1 MYFVTYYKNKP
12 ALNQIIF
19 QNRFYHDN
27 ADKFIMK
34 ISESIPGILKPLDP
48 FKFIFHNT
56 ATYTGKSTIKQWKNL
71 GYYIRNT
78 FEMLQNSKEGV
89 VATSTQFGF
98 WVYGVHRF
106 SRILIILV
114 PTDLPLGKVEDY
126 VSKMTRDYF
135 SRAFM

>member
-1 MYFVTYYKNKP
+1 
-12 ALNQIIF
+12 
-19 QNRFYHDN
+19 
-27 ADKFIMK
+27 
-34 ISESIPGILKPLDP
+34 
-48 FKFIFHNT
+48 
-56 ATYTGKSTIKQWKNL
+56 
-71 GYYIRNT
+71 
-78 FEMLQNSKEGV
+78 MLQNSKEGV

-135 SRAFM
+135 SRAFMWK